1 MNEQKFYAGTFIFR
15 AGDPGER
22 AYLIREGKVDLLRGD
37 AERPER
43 IGHLGPGDVFGETS
57 LVEER
62 PNQLTAWA
70 VTAVKATT
78 LTREEFEKLLAT
90 EPATV
95 NVFLKAVFERV
106 RTATGEGD
114 AAATAATTAAQP
126 AASIVSVTIH
136 PLSRRAAETLP
147 DEGLLIPKFP
157 FRMGRASEHIE
168 REPLDLNDLWLLDR
182 EPFNVSR
189 NHVSIELQGNTVLV
203 KDRGSSMGTYVNDD
217 FLGGE
222 AKVRQAALVDG
233 DNVLILGGRT
243 SPYQFRVHVTRG

>member
-15 AGDPGER
+15 AGQAGDR
-22 AYLIREGKVDLLRGD
+22 AYLIHEGKVDLLRGD

-43 IGHLGPGDVFGETS
+43 VGHLGSGDVFGETS

-62 PNQLTAWA
+62 PHQVTAWA
-70 VTAVKATT
+70 VTAVKTTT
-78 LTREEFEKLLAT
+78 LTREEFEKSLAT
-90 EPATV
+90 DPASV

-106 RTATGEGD
+106 RTAPGHADAPPPT
-114 AAATAATTAAQP
+114 AAAEP
-126 AASIVSVTIH
+126 AESIVSVTVH

-157 FRMGRASEHIE
+157 FRIGRASEHIE

-189 NHVSIELQGNTVLV
+189 NHVSIELQGNSVVV
-203 KDRGSSMGTYVNDD
+203 KDRGSSLGTHVNDD
-217 FLGGE
+217 FLGGD
-222 AKVRQAALVDG
+222 ARVRQSTLLDG

-243 SPYQFRVHVTRG
+243 SPYQFRVHLVRG